1 MKKALVLLV
10 LCFLFSAHSEEIIDN
25 VTTSDQPVMS
35 LGLSPIS
42 LLSLMITNSDDTVK
56 INDIWLSLSINIG
69 SNKREYDYSIAKY
82 PNYFSLGIEQR
93 NFFND
98 KYSGFFYGPF
108 TQFNMW
114 MLSLDAGH
122 YPNYST
128 DRYNSGDRYT
138 LIGLKF
144 GECIGFRIKIIDVGI
159 TPKVG
164 ISIPVF
170 YLANLGSY
178 SNEEKRNIYINNAL
192 SNALSIGLKVDFVQ

>member
-93 NFFND
+93 
-98 KYSGFFYGPF
+98 KK
-108 TQFNMW
+108 W
-114 MLSLDAGH
+114 RL
-122 YPNYST
+122 
-128 DRYNSGDRYT
+128 
-138 LIGLKF
+138 
-144 GECIGFRIKIIDVGI
+144 
-159 TPKVG
+159 
-164 ISIPVF
+164 PV
-170 YLANLGSY
+170 
-178 SNEEKRNIYINNAL
+178 
-192 SNALSIGLKVDFVQ
+192 Q